1 MVRKERKWL
10 THIIL
15 IIVSIVVLFPIVW
28 VVSTSLRRDNAA
40 FSTKLFSSRM
50 TLQNYIDLIA
60 PEKNGPRLV
69 SDMDALILMA
79 PPHDKITVER
89 AKELFQRD
97 VERFKRYIQETEQL
111 KKEIDNAIAYL
122 NDYFEKNSQTIIK
135 SYIADIDNII
145 KETSI

>member
-1 MVRKERKWL
+1 
-10 THIIL
+10 
-15 IIVSIVVLFPIVW
+15 
-28 VVSTSLRRDNAA
+28 
-40 FSTKLFSSRM
+40 
-50 TLQNYIDLIA
+50 
-60 PEKNGPRLV
+60 
-69 SDMDALILMA
+69 MDALILMA